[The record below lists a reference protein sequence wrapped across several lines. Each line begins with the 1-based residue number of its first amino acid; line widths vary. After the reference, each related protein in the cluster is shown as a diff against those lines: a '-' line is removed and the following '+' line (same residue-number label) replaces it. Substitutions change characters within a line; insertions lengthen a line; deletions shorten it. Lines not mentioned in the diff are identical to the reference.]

1 METSMIYLRVNAG
14 ILLYLILAAISLT
27 LCGADKSMRLLKGH
41 HKHRRNLIN
50 KQNPK
55 IIKHFDLNQLDLSNV
70 QPYSVSSPFALPPYE
85 SLAPIPLPEN
95 NPPFCVYPSPTPTTP
110 TTIPTPTWY
119 QFSPPPSPVFP
130 TQNPPPSPT
139 PIILGPSGSLPTPT
153 PEIVLSPPSQMSG
166 SPEPILNPPIILP
179 GPPRP
184 TMNPPY
190 FEPSPPSPT
199 MFHPPVV
206 YPPPSVLPPPYS
218 VPVMALWCVAKSSV
232 PEPII
237 QVAMDYAC
245 LSGADCSPIQPNGP
259 CFEPNTVFAH
269 ASYAFNSLWQR
280 TKAAGGTCAFGGTA
294 ILISVDP
301 SEFYQLIS
309 D

>member
-1 METSMIYLRVNAG
+1 MVYLRVRAG
-14 ILLYLILAAISLT
+14 ILLYLTLATISLT
-27 LCGADKSMRLLKGH
+27 LCDADKSMRLLKGH
-41 HKHRRNLIN
+41 KHRRNLLN
-50 KQNPK
+50 KQNTKKLK
-55 IIKHFDLNQLDLSNV
+55 IIKHIDLNPLDSSNI

-110 TTIPTPTWY
+110 TSIPTP
-119 QFSPPPSPVFP
+119 PSPYYYTSPVI
-130 TQNPPPSPT
+130 PSPT
-139 PIILGPSGSLPTPT
+139 PTILGPSGPSGSLPTPT
-153 PEIVLSPPSQMSG
+153 PQIVLSPPSQMPG
-166 SPEPILNPPIILP
+166 SPEPILNPPIIFP
-179 GPPRP
+179 GPPGP

-190 FEPSPPSPT
+190 YEPSPPSPT
-199 MFHPPVV
+199 MFHPPIV
-206 YPPPSVLPPPYS
+206 YPPPSVPPPPYS

-237 QVAMDYAC
+237 QEAMDYAC

-280 TKAAGGTCAFGGTA
+280 TKAAGGTCAFGGIA
-294 ILISVDP
+294 VLISVDP
-301 SEFYQLIS
+301 SEFY
-309 D
+309 